1 MFEHGTGNPII
12 MWKPVIEPDFG
23 QERFL
28 TENPTESFRTGN
40 FARVPIIAGITQYEF
55 LHPAMSKSSFYSY
68 NLIEIQVILFLHSG
82 HSKRKVEKR
91 NECEFQ

>member
-1 MFEHGTGNPII
+1 MFLRNVQKNIADIGNSLTKMFEHGTGNPII

-28 TENPTESFRTGN
+28 TEHPSESFRKGA

-55 LHPAMSKSSFYSY
+55 LHPAISKCNNRAF
-68 NLIEIQVILFLHSG
+68 G
-82 HSKRKVEKR
+82 KK
-91 NECEFQ
+91 

>member
-28 TENPTESFRTGN
+28 VEHPTESFRKGD

-55 LHPAMSKSSFYSY
+55 LHPAISKFHDHNIVSY
-68 NLIEIQVILFLHSG
+68 IYFLCIE
-82 HSKRKVEKR
+82 
-91 NECEFQ
+91 